1 MLLPL
6 LNVWQ
11 QKHTLPH
18 AQGVRVFSR
27 KHVVWSLSCRSL
39 SHRFPHPRHY
49 KGVSFRPFAT
59 KATVLLGS
67 PHSPWATQA
76 SHPHVHTSPAFTGR
90 YVMKRAGKRV
100 RLVGAGV
107 AGMRGGDPWVARDLF
122 PRRFM
127 PAIMG
132 DASVPSPHRTSP
144 APTNVTIRPKKPTVE
159 STSPAP
165 TGTFMVISRYALCY
179 ATASPKASRQ
189 SWVWGRDKSGPYVQ
203 VGPSARAHRAQSV
216 ARGVS
221 LRGARAG
228 RASG

>member
-49 KGVSFRPFAT
+49 KGVSFRSFAT

-67 PHSPWATQA
+67 PHSPGATQA
-76 SHPHVHTSPAFTGR
+76 SPPHVH
-90 YVMKRAGKRV
+90 
-100 RLVGAGV
+100 
-107 AGMRGGDPWVARDLF
+107 
-122 PRRFM
+122 
-127 PAIMG
+127 
-132 DASVPSPHRTSP
+132 
-144 APTNVTIRPKKPTVE
+144 
-159 STSPAP
+159 TSPAP
-165 TGTFMVISRYALCY
+165 TGTFPVISRRVLFY
-179 ATASPKASRQ
+179 ATASPKASCQ
-189 SWVWGRDKSGPYVQ
+189 SWVWGRDKSGPYAQ
-203 VGPSARAHRAQSV
+203 VGPSARAHRTQSV
-216 ARGVS
+216 ARRVS

>member
-1 MLLPL
+1 MKNYQAPTRLMLLPL

-76 SHPHVHTSPAFTGR
+76 SPPHVHTSPAFTGR

-107 AGMRGGDPWVARDLF
+107 AGMRGGDPWVARR
-122 PRRFM
+122 P
-127 PAIMG
+127 
-132 DASVPSPHRTSP
+132 VPLPLRACP
-144 APTNVTIRPKKPTVE
+144 PW
-159 STSPAP
+159 
-165 TGTFMVISRYALCY
+165 
-179 ATASPKASRQ
+179 ATQASPLHST
-189 SWVWGRDKSGPYVQ
+189 PL
-203 VGPSARAHRAQSV
+203 PP
-216 ARGVS
+216 
-221 LRGARAG
+221 LRM
-228 RASG
+228 